1 MKEFSE
7 IAAERFRLFFEGDE
21 LYDHMLATIDSARN
35 RVWMESYIFADDE
48 VGIRFAEAFAEAARR
63 GVDVRLHIDDV
74 GSFLAVSRR
83 MVRQLRRAGV
93 RFKRFH
99 RWTWKDPLRYNRR
112 NHRKLLVVDREI
124 AYLGGFN
131 IHRESSRRVS
141 GDSRWRDTHVA
152 IRGPLVRD
160 AEHFFVAFW
169 HGRRRWHPD
178 PDDPRPNRLVA
189 NNPRRSRALLQR
201 IFEHE
206 IGNARKD
213 IALTTPYYMPDRKTQ
228 GFLLDAARR
237 GVRVRLLVPGK
248 SDRPV
253 AQWAAQAAYANL
265 LDAGVEI
272 FEYQPRTL
280 HAKTAVIDGT
290 WATVGTA
297 NFDYRSFFVNFELNL
312 VSRDS
317 DLCTRLMRRFE
328 TDLAES
334 VQVSQVR
341 WRRRGPMR
349 RIAEVIGWVARRW
362 L

>member
-1 MKEFSE
+1 MNE
-7 IAAERFRLFFEGDE
+7 IQGDETERLTLFFEGDE
-21 LYDHMLATIDSARN
+21 LYDHMLAAVEAAHA
-35 RVWMESYIFADDE
+35 RVWMESYIFTDDE
-48 VGIRFAEAFAEAARR
+48 VGERFAEAFAAAARR

-83 MVRQLRRAGV
+83 MVRNLRRAGV

-112 NHRKLLVVDREI
+112 NHRKLLVIDRRI

-131 IHRESSRRVS
+131 IHRESSRRAY
-141 GDSRWRDTHVA
+141 GEGRWRDTHVA

-178 PDDPRPNRLVA
+178 PDDPRANRIVA

-201 IFEHE
+201 LFDHE
-206 IGNARKD
+206 ISRARRD
-213 IALTTPYYMPDRKTQ
+213 VALTTPYYMPDRKTQ
-228 GFLLDAARR
+228 GALLEAACR

-265 LDAGVEI
+265 LEAGVEI
-272 FEYQPRTL
+272 HEYQPRTL
-280 HAKTAVIDGT
+280 HAKTAVIDGA

-312 VSRDS
+312 VSTEP
-317 DLCTRLMRRFE
+317 DLCRQLSDRFE

-334 VQVSQVR
+334 LRVSQTR
-341 WRRRGPMR
+341 WRRRGFMR
-349 RIAEVIGWVARRW
+349 RVAEVIGWVARRW